1 MEDGLRM
8 AGAVAHIDEDHGAVI
23 AAAVRPSHQKDRLA
37 GMRGAQVPA
46 HMRAVEVA

>member
-8 AGAVAHIDEDHGAVI
+8 TGTVAHIDEDHGAVI

-37 GMRGAQVPA
+37 GI
-46 HMRAVEVA
+46 